1 MVNALAE
8 TDFDGSVFRQDEILP
23 TTKKVEIHRLG
34 GAADTENSR
43 QDRRAGSKRD
53 GQSDELISGQAA
65 NRAILAGC
73 RGTGMAAIAI
83 KSGRGNGC
91 RKSSAQ
97 YPRGLVISDPC
108 FAFGIHTQA
117 RGFGNLDALQCHL
130 DRLRDAGG
138 GVHAV
143 QLEDEAAIP
152 VQKARRL

>member
-97 YPRGLVISDPC
+97 DARSFVVRHPR
-108 FAFGIHTQA
+108 FTFRIHAQA
-117 RGFGNLDALQCHL
+117 RGFGDLDSLEGHF
-130 DRLRDAGG
+130 DR
-138 GVHAV
+138 
-143 QLEDEAAIP
+143 P
-152 VQKARRL
+152 